1 MLLKMNIKFWLHSAM
16 ASFLFCNLLAIRTT
30 KIGRGNVLTG
40 IASNEMNPNLI
51 FQYWWH
57 NCTRVNSKRGPF
69 ELEIKSCLHIPLH
82 RSLFTYELNINS
94 GNQFKLLLDFNYWKF
109 NGRIF
114 AATICQAHRLFSKDS
129 TFKHRI
135 SNHLEWYSH

>member
-30 KIGRGNVLTG
+30 KIGKGNVLTG
-40 IASNEMNPNLI
+40 IESNEMNPNLI

-57 NCTRVNSKRGPF
+57 NCTRVNSEWGPF
-69 ELEIKSCLHIPLH
+69 ELKIKSCLHIPLH

-94 GNQFKLLLDFNYWKF
+94 GNQFKLLLVPLILIIENLMEELSQQL
-109 NGRIF
+109 F
-114 AATICQAHRLFSKDS
+114 AKHIDYSARMPLSNIEYRTI
-129 TFKHRI
+129 
-135 SNHLEWYSH
+135 